1 MAILAEQ
8 EIAWLYRN
16 KARKDKTMRQ
26 YRVGIWEEISG
37 YINVEA
43 ESEEKA
49 KELAEELMDA
59 HGAEVLFLPPNGKC
73 THGMR
78 EVVDCDAQTT

>member
-1 MAILAEQ
+1 
-8 EIAWLYRN
+8 
-16 KARKDKTMRQ
+16 MRQ